1 MKEHYMRD
9 PTPTEEI
16 PKFSNDLQVIV
27 SPELER
33 EIERVTKMPNPQSVP
48 LIMNNSNDRNEDAH
62 ER

>member
-33 EIERVTKMPNPQSVP
+33 EIERVTKMPIPQSVP
-48 LIMNNSNDRNEDAH
+48 LIMNNSNDRTEDAH
-62 ER
+62 E